1 MWNEVGET
9 LLAALRKHPDVKR
22 LVAVLEREVEAG
34 KTTPAAAARRMLEV
48 FHGR

>member
-9 LLAALRKHPDVKR
+9 LLSELRRHPEIKR
-22 LVAVLEREVEAG
+22 QMGVLEREVETG
-34 KTTPAAAARRMLEV
+34 HITPAAAARRMLEI